1 MATQSALNGLKV
13 IDFGQYI
20 AGPLLAMLLADAGAE
35 VIHVDPPGGPRWDDP
50 ANAVLQRGKRSI
62 ELDLKTAVGVESALD
77 LVRHADMLVENFR
90 PGVMDRLGL
99 GYDAMQAANP
109 RLVYCSIPGF
119 SGDDARASMR
129 GWEGIVS
136 AATSIYR
143 PPRRFGPAGP
153 ITDTDPS
160 FTATPLLSTYAAA
173 IAAHTVV
180 AALLARDQS
189 GRGQRVEVSLFDAA
203 YEVFGHELQMAHNM
217 SSGAFKPPPR
227 PGLGHYKCK
236 DGRWLHL
243 CLFEDRHMRW
253 FAQEFVPEW
262 LAEGVA
268 EPDRLRADPELQ
280 VELIK
285 RFTELFRTRD
295 AAQWEHDINERTG
308 APCAV
313 CQTTDE
319 WLRTDEG
326 ARDSHAVADV
336 FDPTLGS
343 TAQLGQPVVLSRTPL
358 SPSPRVIGG
367 AATFQSS
374 STDHMPNGG
383 AAAPLDGV
391 RVVDFTHVLAGPTAG
406 RVLAEYGADVIKVNK
421 TEDLAIPWHM
431 WINAGKRSMLLD
443 LKAAQGREIIGRLL
457 ADTDV
462 VSQNFA
468 LGVADRLGIGEADA
482 RAATPGV
489 VYSSISAFGYEGKR
503 GTWRGREELGQAV
516 AGLQDRWHNEEGEPA
531 MMSFP
536 VSDVGSG
543 HLAAFGILL
552 SLYHRNRTGVGQS
565 VSASLAH
572 TASFI
577 QAPFMLG
584 YDGKVWDLPHGF
596 DARGWNAWNRLYKA
610 SDDRWFFAVVDSF
623 DGIEGL
629 DGVTDEGHE
638 ARFETEPAE
647 VWIDRINRV
656 GGAAHLSVTGEEAAA
671 DPVARARG
679 IVVEVEAGRLT
690 VGPGPRLSET
700 RVRFGPPG
708 TVPGIDGEQIVEE
721 LGMSD
726 RWEALVAEGVVAA
739 PT

>member
-1 MATQSALNGLKV
+1 MAPEGALNGLKV

-62 ELDLKTAVGVESALD
+62 ELDLKTAAGVDSALD

-90 PGVMDRLGL
+90 PGVMGRLGL
-99 GYDAMQAANP
+99 GYDAIQAANP

-180 AALLARDQS
+180 AALLARDLS

-285 RFTELFRTRD
+285 RFTELFQTRD
-295 AAQWEHDINERTG
+295 AAQWEHDINERHGGTVRG
-308 APCAV
+308 LPDDRRVVANRRGSSRQPRGRGRGRSCA
-313 CQTTDE
+313 
-319 WLRTDEG
+319 RTDCP
-326 ARDSHAVADV
+326 ARSA
-336 FDPTLGS
+336 
-343 TAQLGQPVVLSRTPL
+343 
-358 SPSPRVIGG
+358 GG
-367 AATFQSS
+367 AER
-374 STDHMPNGG
+374 HPPV
-383 AAAPLDGV
+383 AAS
-391 RVVDFTHVLAGPTAG
+391 RV
-406 RVLAEYGADVIKVNK
+406 
-421 TEDLAIPWHM
+421 W
-431 WINAGKRSMLLD
+431 
-443 LKAAQGREIIGRLL
+443 
-457 ADTDV
+457 
-462 VSQNFA
+462 
-468 LGVADRLGIGEADA
+468 
-482 RAATPGV
+482 
-489 VYSSISAFGYEGKR
+489 
-503 GTWRGREELGQAV
+503 
-516 AGLQDRWHNEEGEPA
+516 
-531 MMSFP
+531 
-536 VSDVGSG
+536 
-543 HLAAFGILL
+543 
-552 SLYHRNRTGVGQS
+552 
-565 VSASLAH
+565 SASLRSSPLRPRTERRLASRSRRS
-572 TASFI
+572 TAS
-577 QAPFMLG
+577 ASSTSRMCSR
-584 YDGKVWDLPHGF
+584 
-596 DARGWNAWNRLYKA
+596 ARL
-610 SDDRWFFAVVDSF
+610 
-623 DGIEGL
+623 
-629 DGVTDEGHE
+629 
-638 ARFETEPAE
+638 
-647 VWIDRINRV
+647 
-656 GGAAHLSVTGEEAAA
+656 
-671 DPVARARG
+671 PVACSPS
-679 IVVEVEAGRLT
+679 T
-690 VGPGPRLSET
+690 
-700 RVRFGPPG
+700 
-708 TVPGIDGEQIVEE
+708 
-721 LGMSD
+721 
-726 RWEALVAEGVVAA
+726 A
-739 PT
+739 PTSSRSTRPKTARSRGTCGSTPASARCCST